1 VTELRTNI
9 QIAALGILAATAQL
23 MAARWGLIGILAG
36 GCLCGVILLAG
47 MRVLVLESGR
57 IYLPPIAAAA
67 ASLLGIVLAEAGSGV
82 TYTPAAWSAPVLAA
96 LLPGAPALSIV
107 LRGARCQFCHTRLR
121 HLLSFSCPRCH
132 LVACEN
138 CWQFERGRCSVCD
151 ANQVPLFPL
160 DFIWWQQHFGSQVH
174 GGRCVLCLR
183 PADWSVAHW
192 ACGGCGHN
200 QCRSCWDDNNGQCSR
215 CRWIVP
221 DLPAA
226 VSEYVAVGTWPG
238 NLNR

>member
-1 VTELRTNI
+1 
-9 QIAALGILAATAQL
+9 

-107 LRGARCQFCHTRLR
+107 LRGAMGQFSHNRLR
-121 HLLSFSCPRCH
+121 HLLYFKSPR
-132 LVACEN
+132 
-138 CWQFERGRCSVCD
+138 R
-151 ANQVPLFPL
+151 
-160 DFIWWQQHFGSQVH
+160 
-174 GGRCVLCLR
+174 
-183 PADWSVAHW
+183 
-192 ACGGCGHN
+192 
-200 QCRSCWDDNNGQCSR
+200 
-215 CRWIVP
+215 
-221 DLPAA
+221 
-226 VSEYVAVGTWPG
+226 Y
-238 NLNR
+238 